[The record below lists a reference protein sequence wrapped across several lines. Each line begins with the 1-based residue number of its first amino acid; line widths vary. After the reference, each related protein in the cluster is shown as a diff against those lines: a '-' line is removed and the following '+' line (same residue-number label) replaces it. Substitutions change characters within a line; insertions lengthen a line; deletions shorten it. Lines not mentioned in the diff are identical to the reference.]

1 MRNCDKFDDIKKNIL
16 IRKKLKELGI
26 CSIIGPTGPRGIPG
40 TSINIKGSFNTL
52 DELKAAHPTGVMGDT
67 YLVNGDLYYWNEDSM
82 SWEDAGHIAG
92 PTGPRGEIGPQGEQG
107 PMGETGPKGDSGL
120 KGDIGPTGPKGD
132 PGVKGD
138 SGPTGPKGDTGEKG
152 ETGPQ
157 GIQGPKGN
165 PNGLSAYG
173 ERYSMST
180 QRFNVTANRETIIP
194 LETTGPSL
202 SITYE
207 TSYAINI
214 KELGTYQIT
223 YFINVAPSV
232 DTNFVISVKGSG
244 IKIVGSDINCEAKA
258 NQICNA
264 YGTVITGLPED
275 IELTLVIK
283 TEQDAELIFD
293 GSVTAKLSVI
303 KID

>member
-1 MRNCDKFDDIKKNIL
+1 M
-16 IRKKLKELGI
+16 
-26 CSIIGPTGPRGIPG
+26 PG

-52 DELKAAHPTGVMGDT
+52 DELKMAHPTGVMGDT

-92 PTGPRGEIGPQGEQG
+92 PTGSRGEIGPQGEQG
-107 PMGETGPKGDSGL
+107 PMGEAGPKGDPVPN
-120 KGDIGPTGPKGD
+120 GDIGPTGPKGD
-132 PGVKGD
+132 SGEKGD
-138 SGPTGPKGDTGEKG
+138 PGPAGQKGDTGDKGETGPQGEIGPKGDP
-152 ETGPQ
+152 GPQ
-157 GIQGPKGN
+157 GIQGPKGD

-202 SITYE
+202 SVTYE

-214 KELGTYQIT
+214 KQLGTYQIA
-223 YFINVAPSV
+223 YFINVVPSV
-232 DTNFVISVKGSG
+232 DTNFVISVKGAG
-244 IKIVGSDINCEAKA
+244 INIVGSDIKCEAKA

-264 YGTVITGLPED
+264 YGIVIAGLPED
-275 IELTLVIK
+275 SELTLVIK